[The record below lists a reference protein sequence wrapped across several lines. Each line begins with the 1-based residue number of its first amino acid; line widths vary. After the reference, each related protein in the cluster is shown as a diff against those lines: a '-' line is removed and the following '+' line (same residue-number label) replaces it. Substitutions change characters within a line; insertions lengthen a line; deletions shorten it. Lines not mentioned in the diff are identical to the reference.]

1 MSAYPSE
8 KILAFLPAYQVG
20 DPFAPIAP
28 FYDQLMASVPYGEW
42 ADYVEQVM
50 RHISFQPK
58 DILDVACGTGT
69 MALLLAARG
78 YNLVG
83 TDRSEAMLKVAR
95 KKAKQAGLDIP
106 FYAQDAAHLDLPQKF
121 DLAICLYD
129 SFNYLLNEK
138 DLLAA
143 FRAIRRHLRPGG
155 YLLFDINTLYA
166 FHAELFTQEN
176 TPESEISYKWTS
188 FFDPDSCICRVDM
201 EFHPTPRKT
210 IRAVHFQRAYL
221 AEEIIKLLSR
231 ARFQPQRLFEAY
243 TLLPPGRLSERV
255 FYLAQKPASV
265 KQKPQD

>member
-1 MSAYPSE
+1 MVAYPSE
-8 KILAFLPAYQVG
+8 KILAFLPAYQAG

-50 RHISFQPK
+50 RHIGFVPK
-58 DILDVACGTGT
+58 DILDIACGTGT
-69 MALLLAARG
+69 MALLLAERG

-95 KKAKQAGLDIP
+95 KKAKQAGLAIP
-106 FYAQDAAHLDLPQKF
+106 FYAQDVAHLDLPQKF

-166 FHAELFTQEN
+166 FHADLFTQESD
-176 TPESEISYKWTS
+176 PEAEIGYQWISS
-188 FFDPDSCICRVDM
+188 FDVDSCLCRVDM
-201 EFHPTPRKT
+201 KFQLSPRKT

-231 ARFQPQRLFEAY
+231 ARFQPQRMFEAY
-243 TLLPPGRLSERV
+243 TLLPPGRLSERI
-255 FYLAQKPASV
+255 FYLAQKPVAG
-265 KQKPQD
+265 KRKPRA

>member
-1 MSAYPSE
+1 MPAYPSE

-28 FYDQLMASVPYGEW
+28 FYDQLMASVPYSEW

-50 RHISFQPK
+50 RHIKFRPR

-69 MALLLAARG
+69 MALLLAERG

-83 TDRSEAMLKVAR
+83 VDRSEAMLKVAR
-95 KKAKQAGLDIP
+95 KKAKATGRKIP
-106 FYAQDAAHLDLPQKF
+106 FYAQDVAHLELTEKF

-143 FRAIRRHLRPGG
+143 FRAIRRQLRPGG
-155 YLLFDINTLYA
+155 YLLFDLNTLYA
-166 FHAELFTQEN
+166 FHAELFTQQN
-176 TPESEISYKWTS
+176 TSEAEIDYQWTS
-188 FFDPDSCICRVDM
+188 HFDPDSLICRVDM
-201 EFHPTPRKT
+201 DFRPTPRKT
-210 IRAVHFQRAYL
+210 LRVVHYQRAYL
-221 AEEIIKLLSR
+221 VEEVIRLLSR
-231 ARFQPQRLFEAY
+231 ARYQPQRLFEAY

-255 FYLAQKPASV
+255 FYLAQKPQTKKS
-265 KQKPQD
+265 